1 MKIEINL
8 QIKSMEMGQ
17 LLKLRRKEKGMY
29 QTQLAKK
36 LGVSNSSIGHKESG
50 IRGFELDF
58 LKKWCDILGLEIEIS
73 LKEKSAKRK

>member
-17 LLKLRRKEKGMY
+17 LLKLRRKEKGIY

-58 LKKWCDILGLEIEIS
+58 LKKWCGILGLKLIVEI
-73 LKEKSAKRK
+73 KPK